1 MIVFRGAVNN
11 NTLKYIYNKMMRLG
25 AIAILSE
32 FIILGFPSILVGI
45 LFETWLFFILLTFV
59 FLPITFLMAW
69 STRKDQLPYLIRID
83 EIEIYAEIGRGAGS
97 RTLDDIKEI
106 LDYGDFYDI
115 IFYFPNKVLNCIC
128 QKDLII
134 EGTIEEFEKL
144 FEDKIVRKYE
154 PKD

>member
-83 EIEIYAEIGRGAGS
+83 EIEI
-97 RTLDDIKEI
+97 
-106 LDYGDFYDI
+106 
-115 IFYFPNKVLNCIC
+115 
-128 QKDLII
+128 
-134 EGTIEEFEKL
+134 
-144 FEDKIVRKYE
+144 
-154 PKD
+154 